1 MTSLVAQIR
10 KKEEQKGPETA
21 KETETKKKKQIW
33 SSLKIGAIRVN
44 YERNTLKMSPW
55 VKPVPL
61 RCENVKSRAMQ

>member
-21 KETETKKKKQIW
+21 KETETKKKQIW